1 MKTKFLIF
9 ALALLSYTFVNGQDY
24 YKDLDKKAKI
34 QTEKMVT
41 ALDLTD
47 NQQELIHRQ
56 NMVLFEQQARYDKL
70 ENATDEQKGYMESL
84 EQDYIKNVTNT
95 LTDGQRVAF
104 TKWLEKSKLLKY

>member
-1 MKTKFLIF
+1 MKTKFIIF

-24 YKDLDKKAKI
+24 YKDLNEKAKV

-56 NMVLFEQQARYDKL
+56 NMMWMENQDRYEKTDNK
-70 ENATDEQKGYMESL
+70 TDEIKGYMENARQ
-84 EQDYIKNVTNT
+84 EYIKNVNNN
-95 LTDGQRVAF
+95 LTDDQRVAF
-104 TKWLEKSKLLKY
+104 KAWLEKTKLLKY